1 MPRSLIVLAG
11 LLAAALVWAFL
22 LVHPPGGGPSDS
34 SVRVWRAEPR
44 EVERLIYRDGATE
57 VALESDW
64 STGGDAPLIWVR
76 TVRPRPVRRPA
87 PKPGES
93 AGRPRAKAQAESQAQ
108 SPGKLESVF
117 RGNAAA
123 AELLRRFS
131 TLDARRAIGN
141 LEQLDGEAFGLPAP
155 GRTLRLEL
163 RGGREPLELEIGGAT
178 YGKLMRYGQRPRS
191 GSVYLFH
198 EAPFGRLHRAR
209 ATLFDRALF
218 PFPVRTAARIRI
230 SSAGAAKE
238 LWRLGGGDPPRW
250 GAGPDD
256 GEGSQAFALFVN
268 ALTKLKAVLYLTQEG
283 ASGVS
288 GVAPAMEIE
297 LFSEESSTPRAWL
310 RIFPGEGGVTN
321 ARSSHTI
328 RKVRVSN
335 HLATR
340 VLDQGAKLLKAP

>member
-1 MPRSLIVLAG
+1 MRRSLIVLAG

-22 LVHPPGGGPSDS
+22 LAHPPGGGPSES

-44 EVERLIYRDGATE
+44 EVERLVYRDGATE
-57 VALESDW
+57 VALEPDW

-76 TVRPRPVRRPA
+76 TARPRPA
-87 PKPGES
+87 PKPAVS
-93 AGRPRAKAQAESQAQ
+93 AGRPQAKAQAESPAESQ
-108 SPGKLESVF
+108 KMLESVF

-131 TLDARRAIGN
+131 TLEARRAIGN

-163 RGGREPLELEIGGAT
+163 RGGQEPLELEIGGAT
-178 YGKLMRYGQRPRS
+178 YGNLMRYGQQPHS

-198 EAPFGRLHRAR
+198 EAPFGRLNRAR

-218 PFPVRTAARIRI
+218 SFPAQTAARIRI

-238 LWRLGGGDPPRW
+238 LWRLGGSGPPQW
-250 GAGPDD
+250 GAGPDA
-256 GEGSQAFALFVN
+256 GEGSRAFALFVN

-283 ASGVS
+283 ESGV
-288 GVAPAMEIE
+288 GGMAPAMEIE
-297 LFSEESSTPRAWL
+297 LFGKESGTPRSWL

-321 ARSSHTI
+321 ARSSHTV
-328 RKVRVSN
+328 RMVRVSN